1 MLRFSFLL
9 ALLILVSCRD
19 NVKDRKGNIEDRAPA
34 LNAISGDQ
42 LADSLPFDR
51 IDPDDYS
58 KEQLTEMAT
67 ETGEVN
73 TQIVPEIEF
82 WDKVTKDGTFAAF
95 QTALKQAKTLE
106 ERWRIVDQFPEIA
119 ERSGMTEAL
128 TPRDSLKVK
137 Q

>member
-1 MLRFSFLL
+1 MER
-9 ALLILVSCRD
+9 AE
-19 NVKDRKGNIEDRAPA
+19 NNDRAAARNA
-34 LNAISGDQ
+34 LEVQDSQTTTAID
-42 LADSLPFDR
+42 A

-67 ETGEVN
+67 ETGEVG
-73 TQIVPEIEF
+73 TDILPELEF

-106 ERWRIVDQFPEIA
+106 ERWRVADQFPEIA

-128 TPRDSLKVK
+128 APRDSLKSIK
-137 Q
+137 